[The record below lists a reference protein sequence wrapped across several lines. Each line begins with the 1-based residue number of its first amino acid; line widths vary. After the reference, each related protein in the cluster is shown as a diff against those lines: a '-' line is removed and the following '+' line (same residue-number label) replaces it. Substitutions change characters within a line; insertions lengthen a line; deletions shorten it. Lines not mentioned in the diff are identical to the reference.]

1 MAIHCNT
8 AKDMSH
14 SHMENKMN
22 LLVIQPF
29 SIQLRRF
36 VNITTIFRN

>member
-1 MAIHCNT
+1 MVIHCNT
-8 AKDMSH
+8 VKDMSH
-14 SHMENKMN
+14 SHMENEIN

-36 VNITTIFRN
+36 VNITKIFRI